1 MLDEQFGLGPLQP
14 YIDDPDVENI
24 DINGPRQVRVTLRD
38 GRRIAGRP
46 VAASDSELMEM
57 VRTWGIREGQTPREF
72 SAARPVLHAALNDA
86 GVRLAAVMSVTP
98 QVHVSIRCHRLVDIT
113 LEQLCD
119 PGYGTV
125 SPELAHFLACAVRA
139 RKNVIVT
146 GGVDAGKTTL
156 LRALTAALDPDERI
170 ATLESEYE
178 LYLHLLPARHRDV
191 VPFEARQANSEGA
204 GAITLHDLIPAAL
217 RLNPRRIILGEVR
230 DTEIRPMLEAM
241 NSGQEGSMC
250 TLHANSADEVFGRIL
265 MLAQRGQLALPPAV
279 IHLEV
284 GMARPFVDPHP
295 QRPRH
300 PPALRQRGDRGAPP
314 GDGDRP
320 DRNRVFSPG
329 PDGRAVPDHSLSPA
343 ALDAL
348 MAAGFSPAVLERPA
362 MTPGSAARR
371 GRRRHDRRRD
381 RLRHQLRRRA
391 AAANRSRPR
400 RPGGGSWPH
409 GGRSPPG
416 TPSPPSSPGSRCW
429 PSPAGPPPRSP
440 RCPRSSPCPASC
452 PAGPPAPASPGWR
465 PWKPGPGGWPTC
477 WPPAAAW
484 KTPSPT
490 APPPPRRRSPA
501 PSENWPPACAAAR
514 TPRRALRAF
523 ADARR

>member
-1 MLDEQFGLGPLQP
+1 MTATAAPPASAAPWPAPPGPAAPGGTTSGDDFRAAVREIFRDTAGRLGQAGTREQARALAAGHVTAWAEQQARAGRELPSPRILDALGRAVLDEQFGLGPLQP

-57 VRTWGIREGQTPREF
+57 VRTWGLREGQTPREF
-72 SAARPVLHAALNDA
+72 SAARPVLHAALTGA

-125 SPELAHFLACAVRA
+125 SAELAHFLACAVRA

-156 LRALTAALDPDERI
+156 LRALTAALDPGERI

-178 LYLHLLPARHRDV
+178 LYLHLLPARHRNV
-191 VPFEARQANSEGA
+191 VPFEARQPNSEGA
-204 GAITLHDLIPAAL
+204 GQVTLHDLIPAAL

-241 NSGQEGSMC
+241 NSGQEGSLC
-250 TLHANSADEVFGRIL
+250 TLHANSANEVFGRIL
-265 MLAQRGQLALPPAV
+265 MLAQRGQLAMPPAV

-284 GMARPFVDPHP
+284 GMARPFVVHIRKDPATH
-295 QRPRH
+295 QRYVSEVIEV
-300 PPALRQRGDRGAPP
+300 LPP

-348 MAAGFSPAVLERPA
+348 IAAGFSPAVPGARP
-362 MTPGSAARR
+362 
-371 GRRRHDRRRD
+371 
-381 RLRHQLRRRA
+381 
-391 AAANRSRPR
+391 
-400 RPGGGSWPH
+400 
-409 GGRSPPG
+409 
-416 TPSPPSSPGSRCW
+416 
-429 PSPAGPPPRSP
+429 
-440 RCPRSSPCPASC
+440 
-452 PAGPPAPASPGWR
+452 
-465 PWKPGPGGWPTC
+465 
-477 WPPAAAW
+477 
-484 KTPSPT
+484 
-490 APPPPRRRSPA
+490 
-501 PSENWPPACAAAR
+501 
-514 TPRRALRAF
+514 
-523 ADARR
+523 